1 MTIKNN
7 ALTGGFVAASAGS
20 TTTLFVE
27 SQIKSN
33 DLMTLMPYL
42 TTAIASRASA
52 TTGNVTYTLD
62 INLSDVSS
70 TSTPQ
75 ELDDAITADIAA
87 CACPTSSVAVVGIG
101 TDTAFKA
108 LVVAE

>member
-1 MTIKNN
+1 
-7 ALTGGFVAASAGS
+7 
-20 TTTLFVE
+20 
-27 SQIKSN
+27 
-33 DLMTLMPYL
+33 MTLMPYL

-62 INLSDVSS
+62 INISDVSS
-70 TSTPQ
+70 TSTPAD
-75 ELDDAITADIAA
+75 LDSKMAPAIGT
-87 CACPTSSVAVVGIG
+87 SVAVVGIG